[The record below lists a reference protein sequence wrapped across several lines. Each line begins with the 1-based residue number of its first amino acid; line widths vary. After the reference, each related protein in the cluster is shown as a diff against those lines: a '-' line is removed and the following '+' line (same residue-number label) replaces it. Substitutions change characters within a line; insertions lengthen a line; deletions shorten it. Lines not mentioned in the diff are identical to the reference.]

1 MRLDH
6 DFVLWLRAVRW
17 SRNCSSAERSPS
29 SVFSRVP
36 KVGIEPSSAGVDLQQ
51 SAPIH
56 AIEAP
61 VDAPDSP
68 PKRAIDSSV
77 DDSTDDSSEGQGS
90 DGRLPPDALVGVVE
104 TALARALE
112 LAAEAG
118 RWEIVAQLAEE
129 LAARGRGRGNS
140 APGARSAGSLATS
153 RRSR

>member
-1 MRLDH
+1 
-6 DFVLWLRAVRW
+6 
-17 SRNCSSAERSPS
+17 
-29 SVFSRVP
+29 
-36 KVGIEPSSAGVDLQQ
+36 VGIEPSSAGVDLQQ

-77 DDSTDDSSEGQGS
+77 DDSLDDSTDDSSEGQGS

-104 TALARALE
+104 TALARALA

-129 LAARGRGRGNS
+129 LAARGRRRGNS